1 MAFVLLPSKA
11 HRAFQNLPVN
21 RGSRSCTTARGT
33 PYMRT
38 TFWKNRCATRCAVR
52 CALPIR
58 HGISFTSLV
67 RRSTHVN
74 TQLNPWMRGKS
85 VMKSML
91 HSLNLSVGIGSG
103 YISPGGRWVLSFTR
117 LQILQFRTYWDTS
130 CRMRGHHT
138 RRDNNCNVRLTPGC
152 NASALAWHSSR
163 TSWRHCHGSTSC
175 STPPLSLINKGILNF
190 RTTLKLDSPCAA
202 TFSSSYISRSSA
214 SC

>member
-74 TQLNPWMRGKS
+74 TQLNPWTRGKS

-138 RRDNNCNVRLTPGC
+138 RRDNKCNVRLTPGC

-163 TSWRHCHGSTSC
+163 TSW
-175 STPPLSLINKGILNF
+175 
-190 RTTLKLDSPCAA
+190 
-202 TFSSSYISRSSA
+202 
-214 SC
+214 